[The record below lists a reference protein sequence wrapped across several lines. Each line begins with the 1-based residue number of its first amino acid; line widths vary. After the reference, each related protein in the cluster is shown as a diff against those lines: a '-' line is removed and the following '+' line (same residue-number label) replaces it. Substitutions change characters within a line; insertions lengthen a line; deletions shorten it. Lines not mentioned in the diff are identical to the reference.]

1 MGINNKKTG
10 SLEEAKAMFGSQNMS
25 MGAGGVARVDSSSEG
40 SMFSIDGI
48 VSEVTKYKNRPTVVS
63 VFLPNGSYL
72 TNVAWSGGYIDP
84 ETKNLHGDYIPPV
97 IGQKVM
103 IAFSDGDT
111 RSPYVSAILFRG
123 GLSDEADLYVD
134 FPNKAGIEKDSILRS
149 HRTGG
154 YQHFSKDQI
163 ETGYKDAVTQTITKE
178 FSETKVKDGGGQ
190 SITKESV
197 TTGLLDG
204 DSYKAKSQ
212 ILQDASGITLGAG
225 GPSGAQPVAVV
236 NDNYVLTALGL
247 QAILPAPT
255 RTGPFQ
261 QVVKA

>member
-1 MGINNKKTG
+1 
-10 SLEEAKAMFGSQNMS
+10 

-154 YQHFSKDQI
+154 KQHFYTDTI
-163 ETGYKDAVTQTITKE
+163 ETGYENGAKQTIQKE
-178 FSETKVKDGGGQ
+178 SVVTSVETGFIETRVKDGGGQ
-190 SITKESV
+190 SVTKESV

-204 DSYKAKSQ
+204 DSYKPKSQ